1 MEELVLMS
9 LCIFLDEILLA
20 LVIFEMEAKQ
30 AFDLCDTNSDG
41 RIDRNELKMYFS
53 NIGIP
58 ISDKE
63 LDNMMHIADTDRS
76 GYVEF
81 EEFINMMTG

>member
-1 MEELVLMS
+1 M
-9 LCIFLDEILLA
+9 
-20 LVIFEMEAKQ
+20 MEAKQ
-30 AFDLCDTNSDG
+30 AFDLCDINADG
-41 RIDRNELKMYFS
+41 RIDKNELKRYFN

-63 LDNMMHIADTDRS
+63 IDNMMHIADKDRS

-81 EEFINMMTG
+81 EEFINMVIN

>member
-1 MEELVLMS
+1 
-9 LCIFLDEILLA
+9 
-20 LVIFEMEAKQ
+20 MEAKQ

-63 LDNMMHIADTDRS
+63 LDNMMHIADTDCS
-76 GYVEF
+76 GFVEF
-81 EEFINMMTG
+81 EEFINIMIGQQFNSLFSQNLILFELCIFHMF

>member
-1 MEELVLMS
+1 
-9 LCIFLDEILLA
+9 
-20 LVIFEMEAKQ
+20 MEAKQ

-63 LDNMMHIADTDRS
+63 LDNMMHIADTDCS
-76 GYVEF
+76 GFVEF
-81 EEFINMMTG
+81 EEFINIMTGQQFNSLFSQNLILFELCIFHMF